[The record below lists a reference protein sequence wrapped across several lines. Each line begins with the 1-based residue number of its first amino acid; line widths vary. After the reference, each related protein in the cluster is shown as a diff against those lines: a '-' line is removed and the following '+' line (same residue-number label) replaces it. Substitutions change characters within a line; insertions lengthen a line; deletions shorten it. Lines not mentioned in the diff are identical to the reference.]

1 LADLDDLRGELP
13 SAQATAWLRE
23 RQPRLVTGEHWNAI
37 DAYERQLGAPA
48 LRPRVK
54 LTRIAEL
61 LAVGHGA

>member
-1 LADLDDLRGELP
+1 
-13 SAQATAWLRE
+13 
-23 RQPRLVTGEHWNAI
+23 VTGEHWAAI
-37 DAYERQLGAPA
+37 DAHERRLGAPA